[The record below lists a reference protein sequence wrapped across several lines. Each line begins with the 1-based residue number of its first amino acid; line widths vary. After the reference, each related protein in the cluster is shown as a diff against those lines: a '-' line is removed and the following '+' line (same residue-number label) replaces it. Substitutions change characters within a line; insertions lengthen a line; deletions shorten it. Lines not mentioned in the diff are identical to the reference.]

1 MSNKPTSN
9 ASMSKEERLRLRLYS
24 ERRHDGGDPS
34 QLLELLAVIIE
45 ERIWERLADEETGQP
60 MTFRTLIET
69 PWPAG
74 VGMKLEHLE
83 TYLKLPHKFEH
94 QDPAISARMQALRQE
109 AKRLLHPPLMTGEQ
123 GAELGREA
131 GQFGGRGNLSNSKP
145 GLHCNPGLEDS
156 ERGNSSTYAL
166 RRLQR
171 DRPDL
176 AEQVIMGEKSA
187 NEAAVE
193 AGFRRKT
200 LTIPLEPVAAAR
212 SIRKHFT
219 DEQRAELI
227 ALLIEQR

>member
-109 AKRLLHPPLMTGEQ
+109 AKRLLHPPLMNDEEWMEAKQEG
-123 GAELGREA
+123 GAR
-131 GQFGGRGNLSNSKP
+131 GGRGHVAEKP
-145 GLHCNPGLEDS
+145 ILHYNIGLEGQ
-156 ERGNSSTYAL
+156 GNTAAYAL

>member
-1 MSNKPTSN
+1 MSNNPTSN

-94 QDPAISARMQALRQE
+94 QDPAISTRMQALRQE
-109 AKRLLHPPLMTGEQ
+109 AKRLLHPPLMNDEEWMEAKQEG
-123 GAELGREA
+123 GAK
-131 GQFGGRGNLSNSKP
+131 GGRGHVAEKP
-145 GLHCNPGLEDS
+145 TLYYNVGLE
-156 ERGNSSTYAL
+156 EKEKQGTSSAYAL

-187 NEAAVE
+187 NEAAIE
-193 AGFRRKT
+193 AGFRQKT
-200 LTIPLEPVAAAR
+200 ITIPVEPTAAAR
-212 SIRKHFT
+212 RIRNNFT
-219 DEQRAELI
+219 DEQVAELI